1 MVVIVD
7 IVLVVTGC
15 EEVELVEDVYLGVVV
30 FEDFVEVVV
39 DFVVAVVVV
48 VVVVAFVVVV
58 DLVVV
63 DAFVVGVPF
72 VVVEKGIRVVV
83 KYPE

>member
-7 IVLVVTGC
+7 IVLVVTGY

-39 DFVVAVVVV
+39 DFVVAVVV

>member
-15 EEVELVEDVYLGVVV
+15 VEVELLEDVYLGVVV
-30 FEDFVEVVV
+30 FEDFVE
-39 DFVVAVVVV
+39 FVVGFVVVVVV

-63 DAFVVGVPF
+63 DAFVVGVSF
-72 VVVEKGIRVVV
+72 VVVEKGI
-83 KYPE
+83 